1 MGKIDQAKETIGY
14 LKLIFGVLI
23 AIDVSL
29 IGYMFQHSDIDAA
42 KLFVVIVTIV
52 CVTAFIVFLNRKI
65 LAKIDELK
73 DL

>member
-14 LKLIFGVLI
+14 LKLIFGVLV

-29 IGYMFQHSDIDAA
+29 IGYMFQHGDASTA

-52 CVTAFIVFLNRKI
+52 CVTGFIVFINRKI
-65 LAKIDELK
+65 LVKIDELK